1 MILCSSRV
9 QRIARRLLA
18 EGRAANYDEAEVAAS
33 LLALKFGDT
42 EALQAAK
49 ECSSVESALAFLQQE
64 CELCTGRFAMSQV
77 SVIKAEKLKNVRK
90 VHGFTLNLERKNAAF
105 DICLASSILS
115 LAIVKRLLMGQ
126 TSNPNRIRIR

>member
-1 MILCSSRV
+1 V